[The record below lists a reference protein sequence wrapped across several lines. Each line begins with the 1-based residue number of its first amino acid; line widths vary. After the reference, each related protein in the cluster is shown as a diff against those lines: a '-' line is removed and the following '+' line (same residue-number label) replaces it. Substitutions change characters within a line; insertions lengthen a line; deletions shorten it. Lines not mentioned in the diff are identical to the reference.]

1 MYTLPAIL
9 DRGRTLFGDAHVT
22 DGETARTYAETYES
36 VRARAGGLQAAGVG
50 AGDVIAIA
58 DWNTPAFFELLYAA
72 TGIGAIVYPVNLN
85 LPPEQMGYTL
95 EAADASWLLYS
106 SDFADLAAAFPGET
120 RDIDSL
126 SPDDPVDLAADQDD
140 DAIRLF
146 TSGTTG
152 RPKAI
157 TYTHE
162 KMVQGALA
170 IAHQV
175 TEFDTPASLSPRS
188 TIVPSIPVFHI
199 LAWGAVVI
207 GPYLGTKLVL
217 PGRFDPERMAA
228 IVEAESEPWTN
239 LVPTMARQ
247 LLATDADLSGLHAMV
262 GGSAIERDLADAFAE
277 RDVNYSTIYGAT
289 DMLAASIAI
298 WTDRAREEGVD
309 YLRRVM
315 HPVPFAEF
323 RLARH
328 EGMDEGMGEIQFRA
342 PWLPDGYY
350 GDPEKTAEAFVDG
363 WFNTGDIGRRTDDG
377 GITVLDRMD
386 DAIKSGGEWIPSSV
400 LESVIS
406 EVEWVAH
413 AAVIGQEDEE
423 WGERPVAI
431 VSPVPGHDLDEA
443 DLEAHLE
450 DSVDAGQINDWW
462 VPDAFYAVDEM
473 PLTSTGKIQ
482 KTELRDRI
490 E

>member
-9 DRGRTLFGDAHVT
+9 DRGRTLFGDVPVS
-22 DGETARTYAETYES
+22 DGETAQTYEETYEN
-36 VRARAGGLQAAGVG
+36 VEKRAGGLQDIGVQ

-95 EAADASWLLYS
+95 QASDASWLLYS
-106 SDFADLAAAFPGET
+106 GDFAELAEAFPGEKHEIA
-120 RDIDSL
+120 DL
-126 SPDDPVDLAADQDD
+126 PMGDPVAIDADQND
-140 DAIRLF
+140 DAVRLF

-162 KMVQGALA
+162 KMVQGALS

-175 TEFDTPASLSPRS
+175 TEYETPASLSGSS
-188 TIVPSIPVFHI
+188 TVVPSIPVFHI
-199 LAWGAVVI
+199 LAWGSVVI

-217 PGRFDPERMAA
+217 PGRFEPEKMGA
-228 IVEAESEPWTN
+228 IFEAESDPWTN
-239 LVPTMARQ
+239 MVPTMAKQ

-262 GGSAIERDLADAFAE
+262 GGSAIERDLAEALAE
-277 RDVNYSTIYGAT
+277 RDVAFSSIYGAT

-298 WTDRAREEGVD
+298 WTARAREEGVD
-309 YLRRVM
+309 YLRTVM
-315 HPVPFAEF
+315 HPVPFGEF
-323 RLARH
+323 RLQQR
-328 EGMDEGMGEIQFRA
+328 EGMGEDMGEIQFRA

-350 GDPEKTAEAFVDG
+350 QNPEKTAEAFVDG
-363 WFNTGDIGRRTDDG
+363 WFNTGDIGRKTADG

-400 LESVIS
+400 LESAIG
-406 EVEWVAH
+406 EVEWVEH
-413 AAVIGQEDEE
+413 AAVIGQDDEE
-423 WGERPVAI
+423 WGERPIAI
-431 VSPVPGHDLDEA
+431 VSPVDDREVDEEAIESHLDDRVEA
-443 DLEAHLE
+443 GE
-450 DSVDAGQINDWW
+450 INDWW
-462 VPDAFYAVDEM
+462 VPDAFYGVEEM

-482 KTELRDRI
+482 KTELRDRF